1 MSQVFSIVAKQL
13 ILEDISIVVSSS
25 VIFGKNCSSDVFQP
39 FSWELQS
46 QLAHLEFIHFMVGY
60 LKRSNKEISSQSLA
74 LRDQTAGR
82 LLR

>member
-13 ILEDISIVVSSS
+13 ILQDISIVVSSS
-25 VIFGKNCSSDVFQP
+25 VIFGKNCSSDVFQL

-46 QLAHLEFIHFMVGY
+46 QLPHLEFIHVMVEY

-74 LRDQTAGR
+74 LRD
-82 LLR
+82 